1 MLTSVDVGAQRVADD
16 AGGPLHLGVGVLVV
30 GRADDE
36 AQPMRKANYA
46 SLVTLALWSTKSASG
61 KPAQGTEDSEPARP
75 PASPWCAGASAHTQR
90 CRRPGQRRGRRT
102 SDPVLACPKGA
113 LSAAVEEAAT
123 HLTRIDVRAGS
134 MTGVPFKST
143 SLPKA
148 AAAPR
153 RMCLKIGSRSSS
165 VAKVW
170 TNVGERK
177 KSFEGTG
184 GSGA

>member
-75 PASPWCAGASAHTQR
+75 PCSALARWRERTHSAMSSSWPTQEAPHQ
-90 CRRPGQRRGRRT
+90 RPR
-102 SDPVLACPKGA
+102 CPKRPVCGSRGGRNA
-113 LSAAVEEAAT
+113 PGTYCDISRFFP
-123 HLTRIDVRAGS
+123 RIDRIFPGEA
-134 MTGVPFKST
+134 FW
-143 SLPKA
+143 
-148 AAAPR
+148 
-153 RMCLKIGSRSSS
+153 CSR
-165 VAKVW
+165 
-170 TNVGERK
+170 
-177 KSFEGTG
+177 
-184 GSGA
+184 